1 MSFALRLRPLAP
13 AVFIGRQELL
23 DGDSIEL
30 FNLTADIDGHPI
42 DSTVSRQ
49 TLERAGFS
57 VPSINGNIP
66 VALSEVSQ

>member
-1 MSFALRLRPLAP
+1 MSAALQMRPVAP
-13 AVFIGRQELL
+13 VVFIGRQDIG

-49 TLERAGFS
+49 TLERAGFF
-57 VPSINGNIP
+57 VPSTIGKSP
-66 VALSEVSQ
+66 VVPSEVFP